1 MKILHP
7 AAAGTLESSEALITV
22 APCDTLKLEINSAV
36 QKQFGAQI
44 EQTLRDVLSELQVDA
59 AALTVQDRGAV
70 DCVLRARCEAAL
82 RRAAKEE

>member
-7 AAAGTLESSEALITV
+7 AAAGTLESSDALITV
-22 APCDTLKLEINSAV
+22 APCATLKLEINSAV

>member
-7 AAAGTLESSEALITV
+7 AAAGTLESSDALITV

>member
-1 MKILHP
+1 MKIVRS
-7 AAAGTLESSEALITV
+7 AAAGTLESSDALITA
-22 APCDTLKLEINSAV
+22 APCDALKIEINSAV

-44 EQTLRDVLSELQVDA
+44 EQTLRDVLKELGVNA